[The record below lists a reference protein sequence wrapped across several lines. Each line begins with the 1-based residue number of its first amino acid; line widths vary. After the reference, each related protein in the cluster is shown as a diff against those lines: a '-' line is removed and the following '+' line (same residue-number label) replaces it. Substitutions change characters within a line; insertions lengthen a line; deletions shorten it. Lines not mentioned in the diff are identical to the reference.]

1 MYGETIMYFPKP
13 YENESFYSIVCRY
26 HIHSNNMMISQTLD
40 ELFDKPGKVLHIEFA
55 TEIEKVL
62 KKTGV
67 IDNLSIDDVIDN
79 HTNFY
84 YYNAFL
90 SEKESIDY
98 LQSMKGGTGLN
109 SITQLGLISGHIK
122 LKSELFYCPLCA
134 KTHIKTVGEAW
145 WNRLHQLPGVNICT
159 KHYVCLHKTN
169 LTGRKKLLPLSIH
182 MDKKELD
189 ELWHV
194 SKDSMHVRIAKE
206 IEWLVINQKTISNFC
221 LHQQYKE
228 RLKAKGLV
236 SYDRGLFRTRKIS
249 QKFVD
254 YYGNDFLEKL
264 KSAIKVEDSRN
275 WISTLINKKK
285 VHPLRHILFIVFLA
299 GSLEEFFQTN
309 FIYYPFGQGPWKCLN
324 PVETAHT
331 GTFCI
336 NNIELEQ
343 NADTRKLIGIF
354 KCTCGFHYVRDE
366 PTSIDELNNNSF
378 KVKYI
383 KQFGK
388 VWDENLI
395 EMVQKKQ
402 SLKDISNSLGVS
414 PKKIKREAI
423 RLGLIAHWSNSNLY
437 VKRGRKKNKRNYY
450 EEFFSFYKSNPKA
463 TRKEVSEQIPAIYRW
478 LLKNDREWFEEHMPK
493 AKSTGN
499 RYRVD
504 WQERDTLLLETVKQ
518 VLSNWDNDK
527 ERPVRITEASIAR
540 RILNRNCLFGS
551 YRMNYP
557 KTTKFLETIVEDSQ
571 TYYKRCIE
579 RVAVNKKNKFTSL
592 NQIAKA
598 TGISFNGIYL
608 VRGYIYEVL
617 KV

>member
-26 HIHSNNMMISQTLD
+26 HIHSNNMMISQTLY

-55 TEIEKVL
+55 TEVEKVL

-67 IDNLSIDDVIDN
+67 IDHLSTDEVINN

-84 YYNAFL
+84 YYNNFL
-90 SEKESIDY
+90 SEKESIDF

-134 KTHIKTVGEAW
+134 KTQIETIGEAW

-169 LTGRKKLLPLSIH
+169 LTGRKKLLPLSVH
-182 MDKKELD
+182 MDQKELD
-189 ELWHV
+189 ELWYV
-194 SKDSMHVRIAKE
+194 SKDSMHARIAKE
-206 IEWLVINQKTISNFC
+206 IEWLVINQQTISNWS

-228 RLKAKGLV
+228 RLKARGLV
-236 SYDRGLFRTRKIS
+236 SYDGGLFRARKIS
-249 QKFVD
+249 QKVVD

-264 KSAIKVEDSRN
+264 NSKIKIEDSRN

-309 FIYYPFGQGPWKCLN
+309 FIYFPFGQGPWKCLN
-324 PVETAHT
+324 PVVDHK
-331 GTFCI
+331 GVFCI
-336 NNIELEQ
+336 NDIKLEQ

-366 PTSIDELNNNSF
+366 PNFLGELNNDSF
-378 KVKYI
+378 RVKNI
-383 KQFGK
+383 KRFGRC
-388 VWDENLI
+388 WDEKLI
-395 EMVQKKQ
+395 AMVQQKQ
-402 SLKDISNSLGVS
+402 SLKNISNSLEVS
-414 PKKIKREAI
+414 PKKIKKEAI
-423 RLGLIAHWSNSNLY
+423 RLGLTVNWSNSNLY
-437 VKRGRKKNKRNYY
+437 VKQGRKTNERDYY
-450 EEFFSFYKSNPKA
+450 GEFLEFYEKNPKT
-463 TRKEVSEQIPAIYRW
+463 TRKEISEKIPAIYRW
-478 LLKNDREWFEEHMPK
+478 LLKNDRKWFENHMPEV
-493 AKSTGN
+493 KSTGN
-499 RYRVD
+499 RNRID
-504 WQERDTLLLETVKQ
+504 WKKRDTLLLEKVKQ

-527 ERPVRITEASIAR
+527 ELPVRITEASIAR
-540 RILNRNCLFGS
+540 RVLNRNYLFGS

-557 KTTKFLETIVEDSQ
+557 KTSAFVESMVEKPV
-571 TYYKRCIE
+571 TYYKRCIDKI
-579 RVAVNKKNKFTSL
+579 AMYHNSTKFTSL
-592 NQIAKA
+592 NEVAKF
-598 TGISFNGIYL
+598 TRLSFNNIYSI
-608 VRGYIYEVL
+608 RDYIRDKLNV
-617 KV
+617 